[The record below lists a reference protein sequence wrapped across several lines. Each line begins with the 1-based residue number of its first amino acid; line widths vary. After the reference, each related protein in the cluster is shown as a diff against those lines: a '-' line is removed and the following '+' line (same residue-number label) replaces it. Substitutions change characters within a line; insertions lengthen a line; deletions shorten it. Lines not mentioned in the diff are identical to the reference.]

1 MSIPGRNV
9 PGSFFH
15 VIQMD
20 KNTDNRRQTEDI
32 DFPSALY
39 YNLSDEKQ
47 LDLRKGEQE
56 NHVK

>member
-1 MSIPGRNV
+1 MNILRRNV
-9 PGSFFH
+9 PDSSCH
-15 VIQMD
+15 AIQKDDSMD
-20 KNTDNRRQTEDI
+20 DRGQTEDI

-39 YNLSDEKQ
+39 YNLSDGKQ